1 MDGTSGVMTI
11 VLIEGWG
18 VGTAAGFWLGKGV
31 DFVDVDGGGQ
41 RGEGRTCGLVGG
53 NLGVDPCLNFH

>member
-1 MDGTSGVMTI
+1 MTI